1 MSASSSVQLPEDILT
16 AARNQAEQL
25 GIPVEDWVT
34 VAVAEHLNGV
44 EAAQEFFR
52 TGLPEHAK
60 ARCVKHLMQFRI
72 TQLISA
78 TNSTGW

>member
-1 MSASSSVQLPEDILT
+1 MSTTTSSIQLPDSIMA

-34 VAVAEHLNGV
+34 VAVVEHVSGT

-52 TGLPEHAK
+52 NRSAGARKGALREALNAVPNHPPDTGDEL
-60 ARCVKHLMQFRI
+60 
-72 TQLISA
+72 
-78 TNSTGW
+78 

>member
-1 MSASSSVQLPEDILT
+1 MSAVSSSIQLPEQIMA

-34 VAVAEHLNGV
+34 VAVAEHVSGT

-52 TGLPEHAK
+52 SRAAG
-60 ARCVKHLMQFRI
+60 ARKGALREALDAVPSRPPDPGDEL
-72 TQLISA
+72 
-78 TNSTGW
+78 